1 LLEIF
6 FHPFGAFFSVAIFCV
21 IFYSD
26 GDGKICSDAFLFV
39 FQQIVN
45 RHWGSDID
53 GGNMKCCVTMLNSQ
67 MRDQPSVLK
76 KNNNNRH
83 VFFVYRKIPK
93 KGRTNFPED

>member
-1 LLEIF
+1 MVMVKYALMHF
-6 FHPFGAFFSVAIFCV
+6 SAFFSSLSTAI
-21 IFYSD
+21 
-26 GDGKICSDAFLFV
+26 G
-39 FQQIVN
+39 
-45 RHWGSDID
+45 GSDID